1 MFQPVV
7 ITCLFLITA
16 SWEAE
21 EFDPSDLA
29 GCFATVFAKLPSEVK
44 VYPSENYFYWRI
56 DTPDGRITRGNLR
69 LAANRRDR
77 GELSFSAG
85 SKHQVFSA
93 EEGVLVER
101 LHQFEYAVTYQSKRV
116 TFLLNRLSQKPP
128 KKFSLREGER
138 FVQRTYD
145 ESGHQFILLY
155 NTRFRDFLW
164 VLNEEDG
171 VDAPGRYV
179 ERDGILVG
187 KESGFVFW
195 QDRDRKVLVAVRAE
209 NVSANNEFDGPFDQ
223 LADNDADRTPL
234 QELLIDRDPD
244 LVGQIDQFGN
254 FKNRQPPSRIA
265 LTNYLKYNSVD
276 EAAGFLREAQ
286 RSADPYRHLSKVGRS
301 E

>member
-1 MFQPVV
+1 MFQPVF
-7 ITCLFLITA
+7 ICLFLITA

-29 GCFATVFAKLPSEVK
+29 GCFATVFAKLPSEVR
-44 VYPSENYFYWRI
+44 VYPSENYFYWKI
-56 DTPDGRITRGNLR
+56 ETPDGRITRGNLR

-85 SKHQVFSA
+85 GKHRVFSA
-93 EEGVLVER
+93 EDGVLVER
-101 LHQFEYAVTYQSKRV
+101 LRQPEYAVTIPSQRV
-116 TFLLNRLSQKPP
+116 TFHLNRLSQDPP
-128 KKFSLREGER
+128 EKFSLREGDR
-138 FVQRTYD
+138 FVQRSYD
-145 ESGHQFILLY
+145 VSGLQFILLY
-155 NTRFRDFLW
+155 NTRLKDFLW
-164 VLNEEDG
+164 VLDEENG
-171 VDAPGRYV
+171 ADAPGRYV
-179 ERDGILVG
+179 QRDGILVG

-195 QDRDRKVLVAVRAE
+195 QDRDRKILVAVRAE

-254 FKNRQPPSRIA
+254 FKNRQPPSRVA
-265 LTNYLKYNSVD
+265 LTNYLKYSSVD
-276 EAAGFLREAQ
+276 EAADLLREAQ
-286 RSADPYRHLSKVGRS
+286 RSADPYRHLSKVGRP